1 MGVYGG
7 GMGGVSTA
15 GGGLSMA
22 VCVCVR
28 GSTLA
33 WWGPVKC
40 ICSHWGR
47 RRGGG
52 GILGSV
58 KSM

>member
-1 MGVYGG
+1 
-7 GMGGVSTA
+7 MGGVSTA